1 MTKGLTVQER
11 ERARHCVEVLRAA
24 AKDART
30 SGWYRGE
37 VAGQEAI
44 GRATELLLRKGLL
57 QTAVGPQPF
66 RLTARG
72 TVFITTQIK
81 TWEKFMPTLQ
91 RPGVLAKVFTA
102 LEAVA
107 EEETERKKRLP
118 PKPVA
123 AQKGQGK
130 KVR

>member
-66 RLTARG
+66 RLTVRG
-72 TVFITTQIK
+72 TTFIATQIK
-81 TWEKFMPTLQ
+81 TWETFMSTLH
-91 RPGVLAKVFTA
+91 RRAC
-102 LEAVA
+102 
-107 EEETERKKRLP
+107 
-118 PKPVA
+118 
-123 AQKGQGK
+123 
-130 KVR
+130 